1 MIRAIFRT
9 SAFKKDIRRMKK
21 RNKDFTIFR
30 QIIQNIAEGTGLEE
44 KYRDHKLS
52 GSFEGKREC
61 HIEPDWLLIYETEED
76 SLTLVRT
83 GTHADLF
90 R

>member
-1 MIRAIFRT
+1 MTKQIYRT
-9 SAFKKDIRRMKK
+9 SAFKKDVRRMKK
-21 RNKDFTIFR
+21 RNRDFKVFR
-30 QIIQNIAEGTGLEE
+30 QIIQDIADGAGLEE

-76 SLTLVRT
+76 SLTLVRK

>member
-1 MIRAIFRT
+1 MTREIYRT
-9 SAFKKDIRRMKK
+9 SAFKKDVRGMKR
-21 RNKDFTIFR
+21 RNKDFTVFR
-30 QIIQNIAEGTGLEE
+30 QTIQDIADGTGLEE

-76 SLTLVRT
+76 YLTLVRT

>member
-1 MIRAIFRT
+1 MTKQIYRT
-9 SAFKKDIRRMKK
+9 SAFKRDVRRMKK
-21 RNKDFTIFR
+21 RNKGFTVFK
-30 QIIQNIAEGTGLEE
+30 QIIQNIADGAGPEE

>member
-1 MIRAIFRT
+1 MTKQIYRT
-9 SAFKKDIRRMKK
+9 SAFKKDVRRMKK
-21 RNKDFTIFR
+21 RNKDFRVFK
-30 QIIQNIAEGTGLEE
+30 QIIQDIAHGTGLEE

-52 GSFEGKREC
+52 GSFKRKREC